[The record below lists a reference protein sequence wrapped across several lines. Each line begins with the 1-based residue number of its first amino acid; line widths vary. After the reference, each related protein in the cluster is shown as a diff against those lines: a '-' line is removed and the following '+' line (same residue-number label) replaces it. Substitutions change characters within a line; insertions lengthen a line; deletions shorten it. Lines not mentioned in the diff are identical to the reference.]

1 MSLRKTYHHLSEE
14 KRAAIMT
21 LAREGFSGAHIARH
35 CGISEATVFR
45 EFSRQFY
52 QSIPQNERRK
62 RYEAAA
68 AHTRY
73 RANRKKSKPRG
84 KLLPQV
90 IATAEKLIRR
100 GYPPEQMANTV
111 LKGQASTVSIYRW
124 LYAGFLLYGDRSLLR
139 HKGRRRVQR
148 KEGKAKKY
156 TAGKSVHT
164 RPASIERRSEFG
176 HFEVDTVESGR
187 NGTGCVFTIVER
199 KTRKLYAFKAESCTA
214 ENFYNALKKIIKLL
228 PPGTI
233 KSLTGDRGREFA

>member
-1 MSLRKTYHHLSEE
+1 
-14 KRAAIMT
+14 
-21 LAREGFSGAHIARH
+21 
-35 CGISEATVFR
+35 
-45 EFSRQFY
+45 
-52 QSIPQNERRK
+52 
-62 RYEAAA
+62 
-68 AHTRY
+68 
-73 RANRKKSKPRG
+73 
-84 KLLPQV
+84 
-90 IATAEKLIRR
+90 
-100 GYPPEQMANTV
+100 MANTV

-199 KTRKLYAFKAESCTA
+199 KTRMLFACRAESCAA
-214 ENFYNALKKIIKLL
+214 ESFYNTLKRLIKILH
-228 PPGTI
+228 PGTI
-233 KSLTGDRGREFA
+233 KSLTGDREKNSPGIRKLKTSCVFHSILLIPTAPGRRDRTRIQMAF